1 MDDEGDIIPE
11 IKLKRKD
18 ASLSAQQE
26 DGVR

>member
-1 MDDEGDIIPE
+1 MDEEGDIIPE
-11 IKLKRKD
+11 ITLKRKD

>member
-1 MDDEGDIIPE
+1 MDEEGDVISE

-18 ASLSAQQE
+18 PSLSAQQE